1 MDSET
6 KAALVAS
13 TQIQT
18 VVVEGDGVVKN
29 SLIYDLDEGYEAAGI
44 SSSLCVL
51 GGGAA
56 KFSKASVWKEL
67 QNAQIF
73 MLLIEERKHRKKEET
88 TIHGK

>member
-56 KFSKASVWKEL
+56 KFHSPYSVWNYQGNPCFPMPNRSYTEPM
-67 QNAQIF
+67 A
-73 MLLIEERKHRKKEET
+73 
-88 TIHGK
+88 